1 MIPQLSPKEL
11 AAWRAD
17 ASREAPLVVDVRE
30 PWEVGVCRI
39 EGARAI
45 PMRELPGNVA
55 TLPRGRDI
63 VLVCH
68 HGQRSMHAGLW
79 LRNQGFDRVHNLR
92 GGIAAWA
99 DEVEPSM
106 ARY

>member
-1 MIPQLSPKEL
+1 MIPQVTPAEL

-17 ASREAPLVVDVRE
+17 PARDAPVVVDVRE
-30 PWEVGVCRI
+30 PWEVGICRLDD
-39 EGARAI
+39 ARNV
-45 PMRELPGNVA
+45 PMAQLPAALA
-55 TLPRGRDI
+55 TLPQERDI

-79 LRNQGFDRVHNLR
+79 LRNQGYARVHNLR

-99 DEVEPSM
+99 DEVDPSM
-106 ARY
+106 TRY